1 MKKSYIKIWIFEVII
16 LFILTLNI
24 FMGKV
29 LNRYL
34 IILFLMLLVLI
45 FRKIF
50 GVEKIKKRYT
60 KDLILEISLVYL
72 VFFLMYYLLGLV
84 TGFYKTN
91 NYFNIYGLFNFIFP
105 ITLVIFLKE
114 YLRSLVCGKYE
125 NSKILYFT
133 TFLMFVVI
141 DLVNLVRLDSLKSLE
156 GIFFFIATALLPAIS
171 SNIVADYIV
180 RYSNY
185 RINFYWLLIFNL
197 YGYVLP
203 IIPNTGDYIL
213 SVIRFLFPL
222 VIYGRI
228 KKFFNKEEDAWL
240 ERNYTKKQILPLTVA
255 TLIIVFLVYFT
266 SGYFRYY
273 ALAIASGSMSPQI
286 KKGDVVVIN
295 QKYDD
300 KYLKKGQ
307 IIAYKYKDVIIVH
320 RIVKIINKEGK
331 NYYYTKG
338 DKNSEIDN
346 YVVYKENI
354 LGIVNK
360 KIPYVG
366 FPTIWL
372 SQA

>member
-1 MKKSYIKIWIFEVII
+1 LW
-16 LFILTLNI
+16 
-24 FMGKV
+24 
-29 LNRYL
+29 
-34 IILFLMLLVLI
+34 
-45 FRKIF
+45 FR
-50 GVEKIKKRYT
+50 
-60 KDLILEISLVYL
+60 
-72 VFFLMYYLLGLV
+72 
-84 TGFYKTN
+84 
-91 NYFNIYGLFNFIFP
+91 
-105 ITLVIFLKE
+105 
-114 YLRSLVCGKYE
+114 
-125 NSKILYFT
+125 
-133 TFLMFVVI
+133 
-141 DLVNLVRLDSLKSLE
+141 
-156 GIFFFIATALLPAIS
+156 
-171 SNIVADYIV
+171 
-180 RYSNY
+180 NY